1 MAEQSN
7 IINVFVPCQMD
18 LFQPNTAYSIM
29 TVMERI
35 GIHCQYSDIPTCC
48 GRRFHM
54 EGELEC
60 AKALAGE
67 MLDLF
72 ARNKF
77 PFIVPDCSCAG
88 YMKKYYRQ
96 LLENSFAP
104 PDLRAFVQHVY
115 EMCDYIVNVL
125 HIEQLNN
132 FFPHRVFY
140 FKSCAARNLYPDND
154 APETLLRNTKGLDL
168 LLDNELQGC
177 CGGNGRFA
185 LANPAASES
194 MIGDIVQKIYNR
206 GAEYVTS
213 TDIHCLQMIDAYK
226 EAHEVGIKV
235 MHIADILKG
244 E

>member
-7 IINVFVPCQMD
+7 IINVFIPCQMD
-18 LFQPNTAYSIM
+18 LFQPNTAYSVM
-29 TVMERI
+29 SVME
-35 GIHCQYSDIPTCC
+35 GMGLHCQYFDTPTCC
-48 GRRFHM
+48 GRRFHL
-54 EGELEC
+54 EGEIEC

-67 MLDLF
+67 MLDIY
-72 ARNKF
+72 ARNKV
-77 PFIVPDCSCAG
+77 PFIVPDCACAG

-96 LLENSFAP
+96 LLENSFQP
-104 PDLRAFVQHVY
+104 PELRSFVQHVY
-115 EMCDYIVNVL
+115 EMCDYIVNIQHTECL
-125 HIEQLNN
+125 DN

-154 APETLLRNTKGLDL
+154 APETLLRNTRGLDL
-168 LLDNELQGC
+168 LMDEEMQGC
-177 CGGNGRFA
+177 CGANGRFA
-185 LANPAASES
+185 LANPTATEA

-213 TDIHCLQMIDAYK
+213 TDLHCLQMIDAYT